1 MSSNH
6 PDKTWADHFAELA
19 RQKAEDEQ
27 IFYAEYDEDDN
38 E

>member
-1 MSSNH
+1 MSKNF

-19 RQKAEDEQ
+19 RQEAEGG
-27 IFYAEYDEDDN
+27 DDN